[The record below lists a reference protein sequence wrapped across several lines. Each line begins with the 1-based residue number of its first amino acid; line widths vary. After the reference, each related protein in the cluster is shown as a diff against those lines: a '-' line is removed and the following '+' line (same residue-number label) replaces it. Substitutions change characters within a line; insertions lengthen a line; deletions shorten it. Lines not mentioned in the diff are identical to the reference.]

1 MANAKKKQ
9 LYIEEKPRD
18 LYLYAL
24 YDYPDDEE
32 LAYCGTATELKEVL
46 GDFNPYSSI
55 SRKCKSIS
63 IKGKHYI
70 IHRWK
75 IKDLED

>member
-1 MANAKKKQ
+1 MANAKKK
-9 LYIEEKPRD
+9 LYIDEQPRD

-24 YDYPDDEE
+24 YDYPEDEH
-32 LAYCGTATELKEVL
+32 LVYCGTAKELKEVF
-46 GDFNPYSSI
+46 GYFNPYSSV

-63 IKGKHYI
+63 IGGKRYI

-75 IKDLED
+75 LKDLED